1 MELAVAI
8 SAEEKAAEKPPCSI
22 MAGIRTLPSAATVA
36 GPEPEM
42 APKKQA
48 TITHT
53 MAIPPRRCP
62 TQVLT
67 NLISRLEMPAF
78 AMILPDNTKNGIA
91 SKRNLLIPEYILV
104 ATMVS
109 EVPEYRIAQ
118 MEDRPRQIL
127 IGIPIIRKM
136 KKEIN
141 KKIEIIIYGFA
152 AGVMM
157 AALIWSLIIPAM
169 EQSVSIVPIVIGLV
183 IGVVIFFVIDKVM
196 DGKVKKIDNLMLAVT
211 LHNIPEGM
219 AVGVAFASYL
229 SGGLSLAA
237 AYALSIGIAIQNFP
251 EGSVISFP
259 LLKKGY
265 SKNKAFLY
273 GYLLLLFG

>member
-1 MELAVAI
+1 MEV
-8 SAEEKAAEKPPCSI
+8 
-22 MAGIRTLPSAATVA
+22 
-36 GPEPEM
+36 
-42 APKKQA
+42 
-48 TITHT
+48 
-53 MAIPPRRCP
+53 
-62 TQVLT
+62 
-67 NLISRLEMPAF
+67 
-78 AMILPDNTKNGIA
+78 ILGV
-91 SKRNLLIPEYILV
+91 LIPFIGTILGSLLVYI
-104 ATMVS
+104 
-109 EVPEYRIAQ
+109 
-118 MEDRPRQIL
+118 
-127 IGIPIIRKM
+127 M

-196 DGKVKKIDNLMLAVT
+196 DGKVKKIDNLMFAVT

-219 AVGVAFASYL
+219 AVGIAFASYL

-273 GYLLLLFG
+273 GFISGIFELLGTLITLLFTSFIISIMPYMLCIAAGAMMYVIVIELIPESDSKSKLNVIGFLIGFIIMMLLDVML

>member
-1 MELAVAI
+1 MEVIL
-8 SAEEKAAEKPPCSI
+8 
-22 MAGIRTLPSAATVA
+22 GI
-36 GPEPEM
+36 
-42 APKKQA
+42 
-48 TITHT
+48 
-53 MAIPPRRCP
+53 
-62 TQVLT
+62 
-67 NLISRLEMPAF
+67 
-78 AMILPDNTKNGIA
+78 
-91 SKRNLLIPEYILV
+91 LIPFIGTILGSLLVYI
-104 ATMVS
+104 
-109 EVPEYRIAQ
+109 
-118 MEDRPRQIL
+118 
-127 IGIPIIRKM
+127 M

-196 DGKVKKIDNLMLAVT
+196 EGRVKKIDNLMLAVT

-237 AYALSIGIAIQNFP
+237 AYALAIGIAIQNFP

-273 GYLLLLFG
+273 GFISGIFELLGTLITLLFTSFIINIMPYMLCIAAGAMMYVIVVELIPESDSKSKLNVIGFLIGFIIMMLLDVML